1 MKEWIA
7 LLGRRDAPTDGVED
21 YCTFL
26 GRALEQR
33 GVALKQYRVDWINQG
48 WIGALRQLRRESEG
62 WRENWVLLQYT
73 ALGWSRRGFPLG
85 ALAALWVV
93 RRRGARCAIVF
104 HELGRQGAGSRWV
117 DRIRGACQDWVV
129 RRLYAGAEKC
139 IFADPLETVGWLPKS
154 DAKSA
159 FIPIGANIPQP
170 ERRAEVSSAR
180 NGAAKTVAVFCLSDP
195 PHRERQLGDIAYAMR
210 SAATNSLGLRVLFL
224 GRGTAEAQTDIDRA
238 FKGIPVQVSN
248 LGLRSAD
255 EVSSTLAGADA
266 MLCVRGKLNP
276 RRGSALAGIACGLP
290 VIGYAGAAERTPLE
304 EAGVE
309 LVPYRDRE
317 ALGAALARVLT
328 DESFH
333 ADLQNRNRRALEKYF
348 GWSEIAKRYLDVL
361 WTGTGTVMDAH

>member
-1 MKEWIA
+1 MIA
-7 LLGRRDAPTDGVED
+7 LLGRRDTPTDGVED

-33 GVALKQYRVDWINQG
+33 GVALKRFRVDWMNKD
-48 WIGALRQLRRESEG
+48 WIGALRQLRRDSEG
-62 WRENWVLLQYT
+62 WRGSWVLLQYT

-85 ALAALWVV
+85 AVAALWTV
-93 RRRGARCAIVF
+93 RRRGAHCAVVF
-104 HELGRQGAGSRWV
+104 HDPGRQGTGYRWV
-117 DRIRGACQDWVV
+117 DRIRGACQDWVI

-139 IFADPLETVGWLPKS
+139 IFADPLETVRWLPKN

-170 ERRAEVSSAR
+170 ERRAEAFGAR
-180 NGAAKTVAVFCLSDP
+180 NGAGKTVAVFCLSDLP
-195 PHRERQLGDIAYAMR
+195 NREREIGDIASAMR
-210 SAATNSLGLRVLFL
+210 SAAANGSKLGVVFL
-224 GRGTAEAQTDIDRA
+224 GRGTAAAQPDIDRA
-238 FKGIPVQVSN
+238 FDGVPVQVSN
-248 LGLRSAD
+248 LGLQSAD
-255 EVSSTLAGADA
+255 EVSRTLSGSDA
-266 MLCVRGKLNP
+266 MLCVRGKLYP

-290 VIGYAGAAERTPLE
+290 IVGYAGAAERTPLA

-333 ADLQNRNRRALEKYF
+333 AELQDRNRRALEKYF
-348 GWSEIAKRYLDVL
+348 GWSEIAKRYLEVL
-361 WTGTGTVMDAH
+361 CTGTGTMADAH